1 MGLAQLDDQEAGP
14 GRLLRVL
21 EDEMPYHESPL
32 SVVAKGA
39 IAGLAGTAAITLA
52 MKRTPQLLQRLGLEP
67 SEPPAAE
74 AQKIAES
81 AGQPTEKLAE
91 KVTTGVLDR
100 PIAED
105 TRQVAGQAV
114 HWGYGAAWGALYG
127 IVQASVRWP
136 SLVHGTVFGG
146 VVGLVASTLVPA
158 MRLTPPPTQQPMP
171 ANAMMMVYHLLYGW
185 VTALTFQLL
194 SGTD

>member
-1 MGLAQLDDQEAGP
+1 MTYYETPLA
-14 GRLLRVL
+14 
-21 EDEMPYHESPL
+21 
-32 SVVAKGA
+32 VVAKGA
-39 IAGLAGTAAITLA
+39 IAGLAGTAAITMA
-52 MKRTPQLLQRLGLEP
+52 MRRTPQLLQQLGLQP

-91 KVTTGVLDR
+91 KVATGVLEK

-127 IVQASVRWP
+127 IVQGSIRWP
-136 SLVHGTVFGG
+136 SLMHGTIFGG
-146 VVGLVASTLVPA
+146 VVGAVASTLVPA

-185 VTALTFQLL
+185 VTAVTFRLL
-194 SGTD
+194 SRSD